1 MTDRLV
7 VLVPDDLKPQLEKKA
22 KSIGL
27 SLSSF
32 VRLILTQ
39 QIQEK

>member
-7 VLVPDDLKPQLEKKA
+7 VLVPDELKPQLEKKA
-22 KSIGL
+22 QSMGL
-27 SLSSF
+27 NLSSF

-39 QIQEK
+39 KIQEK